1 MVHITLEG
9 IGKSPTVET
18 IEEHWGGIRRSLWK
32 QLLRQEKNQ
41 SRIFYNGNHLLS
53 PSGANIVFR
62 YKIFVYYCWDIHI
75 QN

>member
-1 MVHITLEG
+1 MVRITLEG

-18 IEEHWGGIRRSLWK
+18 LEEHWGAIRRSLWK
-32 QLLRQEKNQ
+32 QLVRQEKNQ

-62 YKIFVYYCWDIHI
+62 LEVLLATLLFFM
-75 QN
+75 